1 MQPLVRLYIRS
12 IVLGFALAALFTALL
27 IWLDVAHLRHLILSS
42 LIGWLAVAMLVI
54 FNGIVFS
61 GVQFAFV
68 IMRMADSPPPRGGR
82 RQRMPRM
89 GAPALAIRVPATRS
103 RDR

>member
-1 MQPLVRLYIRS
+1 MPALVRLYIRS
-12 IVLGFALAALFTALL
+12 VVLGFALAALFTALL

-42 LIGWLAVAMLVI
+42 PIGWLAVAMLVI

-68 IMRMADSPPPRGGR
+68 VMRMADSHPPRGGR
-82 RQRMPRM
+82 RQDMPRM
-89 GAPALAIRVPATRS
+89 ASSALAIRLPVAGS
-103 RDR
+103 KDR